1 MENWSYYFNYANGKL
16 FWGISPSQGVV
27 EGDEAGSINSKGY
40 KCLKLKGNN
49 YKAHRI
55 IYEMHHG
62 KIPED
67 MVIDHINGDKSDNR
81 IENLQCVT
89 DRYNRHKDS
98 RGSVIKYSNKYKAK
112 RNQEYLGLFGTIC
125 GAQMAC
131 NTFFI

>member
-1 MENWSYYFNYANGKL
+1 MINWSYHFNYANGKL
-16 FWGISPSQGVV
+16 FWGISPSNGVV
-27 EGDEAGSINSKGY
+27 EGEEAGCLTAMGYVGVQFKG
-40 KCLKLKGNN
+40 KH

-62 KIPED
+62 EIPEG
-67 MVIDHINGDKSDNR
+67 MVIDHINGNKSDNR

-98 RGSVIKYSNKYKAK
+98 RGSIIKYSNKYKAK
-112 RNQEYLGLFGTIC
+112 RNQKYLGLFGTLC

-131 NTFFI
+131 NTYFI